1 MDIQAMTP
9 HGLALKAYFEGQMT
23 AEITVRRDDGFEASL
38 PAKHFFRSAA
48 EFSPLETAA
57 LRLCR
62 GHILD
67 IGAGSGIHSLALQSE
82 GLTVTAIDISPEA
95 VEIMIRRGVKDTQQA
110 DMLSYPGG
118 PFDTLLMLGHGI
130 GITGN
135 LVGLDKFLLHAHNL
149 VTSDGQILLDSL
161 DVSRSHDEQNL
172 SYHKA
177 NQQAG
182 RYIGETRIQMEYLGI
197 KGPFFGW
204 LHIDCQTLS
213 KHASKAGW
221 ICEVILEEESGE
233 YLARLV
239 QAK

>member
-1 MDIQAMTP
+1 MAMTP

-67 IGAGSGIHSLALQSE
+67 IGAGSGIHSLALEST

-95 VEIMIRRGVKDTQQA
+95 IEIMIRRGVKDTQHA
-110 DMLSYPGG
+110 DMLNYQGG
-118 PFDTLLMLGHGI
+118 PYETILMLGHGI
-130 GITGN
+130 GITGD
-135 LVGLDKFLLHAHNL
+135 LDGLDKFLVYAHNL

-161 DVSRSHDEQNL
+161 DVRRSHEEQNL

-204 LHIDCQTLS
+204 LHVDSLTLAE
-213 KHASKAGW
+213 HAGQAGW
-221 ICEVILEEESGE
+221 NCEVIREEENRE
-233 YLARLV
+233 YLAKLV